1 MYICKFIYIYIYIY
15 IYIHANIIYM
25 HLYNLKKN
33 PWPVYRIM
41 ELSIL
46 EVNSYK

>member
-1 MYICKFIYIYIYIY
+1 MQFYIYIYIY